1 MVLADSGILRSI
13 LTLHVYTVDVTK
25 PQGEKINIISMADG
39 SPFDMNRMYKVA
51 VNSYRGNGGG
61 NLLTEGAG
69 IPKKELGKRIIS
81 STDKDLR
88 YYLMKRIEE
97 VKVLEPKPL
106 NQWKF
111 IPEEW
116 AVPAAE
122 RDYIYLFGNK

>member
-1 MVLADSGILRSI
+1 M
-13 LTLHVYTVDVTK
+13 
-25 PQGEKINIISMADG
+25 
-39 SPFDMNRMYKVA
+39 
-51 VNSYRGNGGG
+51 
-61 NLLTEGAG
+61 LTEGAG